1 MPNISNENSDDA
13 FSHVALST
21 MMVSFALP
29 MRRADR
35 FTESPIHA
43 ISQRRSSPTGPKNT
57 LPVEMPMLEAMPQS
71 SNFPFTLS
79 AQWHAEIV
87 LDSRPEN
94 TMMATV
100 PLSSVRN
107 CRRVPARAKRAHK

>member
-1 MPNISNENSDDA
+1 MS
-13 FSHVALST
+13 
-21 MMVSFALP
+21 
-29 MRRADR
+29 RAAR

-43 ISQRRSSPTGPKNT
+43 ISQRRSSPTGPKKT
-57 LPVEMPMLEAMPQS
+57 LPVAMPMLDEIALS
-71 SNFPFTLS
+71 SKFSWMRS
-79 AQWHAEIV
+79 AHRHAEMV

-107 CRRVPARAKRAHK
+107 WRRVPPKSLVGE